1 MILSNICIFGTPT
14 LKLFIMNF
22 LPQNIKLRDCVLF
35 LIIVFAFL
43 LVPQELSERRK
54 RLKKMKKSPSKL
66 ESSTF
71 SGLKWRSIGPA
82 FTSGRIADIVV
93 NPNNH
98 SEWYIGI
105 ASGNIWK
112 TTNNGTTFSPIF
124 DKYGSYSIGC
134 LAIDPENTHV
144 IWAGTGENNH
154 QRALGYG
161 DGIYKSVDGGKSW
174 KNMGLKDSRQIGMI
188 AIDPRNTEIVFI
200 AAEGSAWGPG
210 GDRGLYRTIDGGENW
225 TKVLDISENTGINNV
240 IIDPFDPN
248 IMYATSEQRRRHVF
262 TKIGGGPESGITNQL
277 MEELPG
283 RNFQADCHQGM

>member
-1 MILSNICIFGTPT
+1 MYFGTPT

-22 LPQNIKLRDCVLF
+22 LPQNIKLRDCILL
-35 LIIVFAFL
+35 LIVVFAFL
-43 LVPQELSERRK
+43 LVPQELSA
-54 RLKKMKKSPSKL
+54 KKKTTEKDEKESSKF

-134 LAIDPENTHV
+134 LAIDPKNTHV

-188 AIDPRNTEIVFI
+188 AIDPRNTDIVFV

-210 GDRGLYRTIDGGENW
+210 GDRGLYKTIDGGQNW

-240 IIDPFDPN
+240 IIDPW
-248 IMYATSEQRRRHVF
+248 IQ
-262 TKIGGGPESGITNQL
+262 I
-277 MEELPG
+277 
-283 RNFQADCHQGM
+283 